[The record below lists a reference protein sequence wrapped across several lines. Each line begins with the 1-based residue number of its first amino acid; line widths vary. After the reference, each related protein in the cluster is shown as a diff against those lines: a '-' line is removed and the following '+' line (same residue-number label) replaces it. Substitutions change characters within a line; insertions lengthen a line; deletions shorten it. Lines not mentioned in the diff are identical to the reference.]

1 LLRKISRLGIIADDL
16 TGANDTGA
24 QFARHGLATV
34 VSLDAVGDECLFR
47 AADVIVVNTDSRW
60 SRPDAAYSRATTAA
74 ESLKAAGVQHVYK
87 KVDSTLRGNIGTEID
102 AVMDVYDR
110 KVAFV
115 APAFPANGRITVNG
129 RQLLRDKPLS
139 ETEMAA
145 DLLSP
150 VTESHVPTLLAS
162 QSRRCIGHVSI
173 DTVSMGASA
182 LRDAFDSM
190 VSLGKEI
197 IVVDAVTDEDLCN
210 ISQAIS
216 TLDYAFLA
224 VGSAGLAA
232 ELPASLTLAP
242 HVSRTIGRNA
252 RSRVVVVNG
261 SMSSVAR
268 DQVEHASRSLNL
280 EIITADVDSILG
292 HPDGSDMQQYVRQ
305 ALARL
310 EDGYDIALCL
320 RSGATSGQVAASD
333 EESDTERTESSRR
346 IARYLGSV
354 VCEILRLQSPLG
366 LVLTGGDT
374 ALAVCS
380 SLEAC
385 GIALSGEIMPG
396 VPVGHLIDG
405 VEPGLTVVTKA
416 GSFGEIDTISRA
428 IQYLHAVAM
437 STTFERLGGERL
449 GAR

>member
-1 LLRKISRLGIIADDL
+1 
-16 TGANDTGA
+16 
-24 QFARHGLATV
+24 
-34 VSLDAVGDECLFR
+34 
-47 AADVIVVNTDSRW
+47 
-60 SRPDAAYSRATTAA
+60 
-74 ESLKAAGVQHVYK
+74 
-87 KVDSTLRGNIGTEID
+87 
-102 AVMDVYDR
+102 M
-110 KVAFV
+110 
-115 APAFPANGRITVNG
+115 
-129 RQLLRDKPLS
+129 
-139 ETEMAA
+139 
-145 DLLSP
+145 
-150 VTESHVPTLLAS
+150 
-162 QSRRCIGHVSI
+162 
-173 DTVSMGASA
+173 
-182 LRDAFDSM
+182 
-190 VSLGKEI
+190 
-197 IVVDAVTDEDLCN
+197 
-210 ISQAIS
+210 SQAIS

-232 ELPASLTLAP
+232 ELPVSLTLAP
-242 HVSRTIGRNA
+242 HVSQTVRRNA

-280 EIITADVDSILG
+280 EIIRIDVDSILG
-292 HPDGSDMQQYVRQ
+292 RQDPDGNGLQQYVRQ

-346 IARYLGSV
+346 IARYLGSA

-405 VEPGLTVVTKA
+405 LEPGLTVVTKA

-437 STTFERLGGERL
+437 SSTCERLGGERL